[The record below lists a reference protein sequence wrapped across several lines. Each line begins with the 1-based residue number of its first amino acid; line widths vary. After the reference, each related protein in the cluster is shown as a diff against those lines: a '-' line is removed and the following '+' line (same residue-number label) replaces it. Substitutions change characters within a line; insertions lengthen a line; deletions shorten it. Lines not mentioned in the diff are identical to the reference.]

1 MHAVIDKHGFQRISL
16 PRQFALVTAA
26 ILIVCTI
33 IFGSWVGH
41 QLERNAVNRAAAT
54 TAFYVESILAAQLH
68 DWSRTGALD
77 DALRHSLNDIFV
89 TGPLRSNVVSFKL
102 WSVDGSIAYSTNP
115 ARDGRRYPVSEH
127 LAAALK
133 GELQAD
139 VTDLAAD
146 DEMLERHSG
155 EHLLEIYV
163 PVRGTDG
170 QVIAVAEF
178 YHPMEAIER
187 EVRASQLHSW
197 LLVVF
202 GAATIFLVLYG
213 LMQKANRTILDQQRG
228 LREQLA
234 ELRSTLN
241 ENELMRARISEA
253 GARTTALNEQLLRRV
268 AADLH
273 DGPAQD
279 IAFALMRFDELVC
292 TGGNTLPPSD
302 STPRDLDAIRH
313 ALRNSRDELRAIC
326 AGLGVPGIVDLSL
339 AETLRRAV
347 RDAERHTGQAVT
359 ASIDESLAEAPLAV
373 KITAY
378 RVLQE
383 SLANCWRHARGAPVT
398 VAVRRLPASNLICIE
413 VADAGPGFDL
423 AAAEASGRLG
433 LAFMRERVRLLGGHF
448 EICPSPGRGTTVRAW
463 IPLTD
468 EDSARD

>member
-26 ILIVCTI
+26 ILIVSAI
-33 IFGSWVGH
+33 VFGGWVGH
-41 QLERNAVNRAAAT
+41 KLERNAVNRAAAT

-68 DWSRTGALD
+68 DWARTGALD

-115 ARDGRRYPVSEH
+115 TRDGRRYPVSEH
-127 LAAALK
+127 LAAALR

-146 DEMLERHSG
+146 DEMLERRSG

-163 PVRGTDG
+163 PVRGNDG
-170 QVIAVAEF
+170 RVIAVAEF

-197 LLVVF
+197 LLVVS
-202 GAATIFLVLYG
+202 GAAAIFLVLYS
-213 LMQKANRTILDQQRG
+213 LMQKANRTIVDQQRG

-279 IAFALMRFDELVC
+279 IAFALMRFDELVAPC
-292 TGGNTLPPSD
+292 DGA
-302 STPRDLDAIRH
+302 TPARDGASRDLDAIQR
-313 ALRNSRDELRAIC
+313 ALRNCRDELRAIC
-326 AGLGVPGIVDLSL
+326 SGLGVPGIADLSL

-347 RDAERHTGQAVT
+347 RDAERLTGQAVT
-359 ASIDESLAEAPLAV
+359 ANIEASLDEAPLAV

-378 RVLQE
+378 RLVQE
-383 SLANCWRHARGAPVT
+383 SLTNCWRHARGAPVT
-398 VAVRRLPASNLICIE
+398 VAVWRLPASELFCIE
-413 VADAGPGFDL
+413 VADNGPGFDL

-448 EICPSPGRGTTVRAW
+448 EICPVPGRGTTVRAW
-463 IPLTD
+463 IPLTGEVAAHD
-468 EDSARD
+468 